1 MEYTESFKSEFSSSI
16 MLTPS
21 EGAINVEAICS
32 AEHFL
37 EPKSSHHNIHVT
49 RKLLK
54 LRSRYK

>member
-21 EGAINVEAICS
+21 EGAITVEAICS

-37 EPKSSHHNIHVT
+37 EPKSTHHNIHVT
-49 RKLLK
+49 CKFLK
-54 LRSRYK
+54 LRYQI